1 MKVSVILMDPLY
13 WNQWTTDIG
22 EYDITQCPEGTPAEH
37 CVHQITARFKVSDMM
52 KDCDITSSPT
62 CWGDTKDYDG
72 INLIY
77 AAGN

>member
-1 MKVSVILMDPLY
+1 
-13 WNQWTTDIG
+13 
-22 EYDITQCPEGTPAEH
+22 
-37 CVHQITARFKVSDMM
+37 MM

-77 AAGN
+77 AAGNNH